1 MLTRRFSAA
10 AARALLLAAV
20 VPGCTPYDL
29 TVNQGNYLTF
39 EHPFNDATFEDVRR
53 RAVDLCG
60 GRKQVAVKSENVCN
74 LTLCTTTYQCM
85 DKEDAEIFQKN
96 R

>member
-1 MLTRRFSAA
+1 MRAA
-10 AARALLLAAV
+10 ANRALALKVLLLAACL
-20 VPGCTPYDL
+20 PGCTPYDL

-39 EHPFNDATFEDVRR
+39 EHPFTDATFEDVRK
-53 RAVDLCG
+53 RAEVLCN

-85 DKEDAEIFQKN
+85 DKEDALLFQKK
-96 R
+96 